1 MYKQTRK
8 LNLILNLKIVR
19 NVSSLKFAQTCEN
32 FGIIRLTSRTF
43 NVTMA
48 NDIDISYREEMV

>member
-1 MYKQTRK
+1 M
-8 LNLILNLKIVR
+8 
-19 NVSSLKFAQTCEN
+19 VSSLKIAQTCEN